1 MTNRTGSGGTGRRRA
16 RLIVGAGFLLVVFVV
31 SSMPQ
36 RTTALAQANTG
47 LDVLGLLPLGEFG
60 EDLHAPK
67 VIGIDHERRRLYAA
81 IAPPS
86 QPPRIAE
93 FDLAAGD
100 IPALIR
106 VSEPF
111 LPTTTNTSPAAVM
124 IDSKTRR
131 AVFLT
136 KPQAGQG
143 AQSLIFVDLETLTQ
157 SASWNLTEKA
167 PGFVP
172 RGVTYNPE
180 RDRFYLVGVFD
191 GDANVSLVY
200 NILGTNS
207 PTAAVI
213 ALDGQTGSLVWADA
227 LSGCDSPLLSQQS
240 GSVIGLSEQ
249 RPVLYT
255 FCSSG
260 VTLYQPTGQ
269 GGLVR
274 LDLTDEGQA
283 TGLADFPMQFF
294 PVSGDYSGTATKSG
308 ATGFDPV
315 RERFFAQ
322 SLSSRTHGA
331 WVFDGLRSSWVGF
344 IASPDD
350 WNVFVGID
358 ESTGKHFM
366 AGGDVL
372 DTATGTRAYINVTSG
387 GATPVPQGQVFDP
400 LLLKLPS
407 GEEKAIAP
415 WSDLVVD
422 PLTNRV
428 FLGARWDNPDKPPKF
443 EGEIVIPYDYG
454 LVALRDN
461 TQPLSALTAPD
472 LDALTNDLGDAEAHL
487 EYSSNTSGFGAQYA
501 AVGGWENAYSR
512 VTVPFFTLLNEFKPA
527 NPANLQ
533 YGTRGATVAKVDSI
547 GIAPAGSSASAIA
560 SQPDD
565 SSQKDGAGQTQQV
578 APDDETLEFSPAT
591 CLDGIGEKATVAE
604 GSPEQPTY
612 AVVTCDLKGLETV
625 AHTHFSDQTGAGGVG
640 VSSASFDGRTYR
652 DPKRGVVSETTAVA
666 EGIVFGDVE
675 VGGVAIDRV
684 ITTAT
689 TAANGLDG
697 TSYARWERVVESART
712 IDALGFVS
720 EAQSCR
726 TVIESGKD
734 PVHEGDCAGIEQQA
748 NEVVKNRF
756 RMRLPLPELIASPG
770 GAFASVQE
778 TETDYLNGL
787 STNDDILRAI
797 SGLEVTVFNDGPEKG
812 RLIVQMA
819 AIRSDSTFIRSP
831 KPVITPFEIP
841 TPDPG
846 SPTEAPQ
853 TPIDQPPPDD
863 GVTAPLPISAGGE
876 QPRADDAPPMVAI
889 SHEERLVGAFGWL
902 PAVRNLSQGL
912 LVGALYLLF
921 AVPIAESVR
930 RRRLLHVLMDD
941 TTPTTQ
947 PRSSS

>member
-1 MTNRTGSGGTGRRRA
+1 M
-16 RLIVGAGFLLVVFVV
+16 GFLAIVVCV
-31 SSMPQ
+31 SAVP
-36 RTTALAQANTG
+36 RGTAAVAQANDG
-47 LDVLGLLPLGEFG
+47 LEVLGLLPLGEFA
-60 EDLHAPK
+60 EDLFAPK
-67 VIGIDHERRRLYAA
+67 VIGIDHEHRRLYAA
-81 IAPPS
+81 ISPAS

-93 FDLAAGD
+93 FDLAVGD

-111 LPTTTNTSPAAVM
+111 LPTTTNTSPAAVT
-124 IDSKTRR
+124 IDSKSRR

-136 KPQAGQG
+136 KPTAGQG
-143 AQSLIFVDLETLTQ
+143 AQSLIFVDLKTLTN
-157 SASWNLTEKA
+157 SATWNLTEKA

-191 GDANVSLVY
+191 ADANVSLAY

-213 ALDGQTGSLVWADA
+213 ALDGQTGSLVWVDP
-227 LSGCDSPLLSQQS
+227 LSGCDTPLLSQQS

-274 LDLTDEGQA
+274 LDLTDENQA

-294 PVSGDYSGTATKSG
+294 PVSGDYSGNASKSG

-358 ESTGKHFM
+358 ESTGKHYM

-400 LLLKLPS
+400 LLLELPS
-407 GEEKAIAP
+407 GEEKALAP
-415 WSDLVVD
+415 WSDLVID

-461 TQPLSALTAPD
+461 TQALSALTALD

-501 AVGGWENAYSR
+501 AVGGWENVYSR
-512 VTVPFFTLLNEFKPA
+512 ATIPFFTNVEAIPA

-547 GIAPAGSSASAIA
+547 GIAPAGSSASAIP

-565 SSQKDGAGQTQQV
+565 SSQKDAAGQVQQV
-578 APDDETLEFSPAT
+578 SSDEEETLKFSPAT
-591 CLDGIGEKATVAE
+591 CLDGIGEKTTAAE
-604 GSPEQPTY
+604 GGPEQPTY
-612 AVVTCDLKGLETV
+612 AVVTCDLEKLETV

-675 VGGVAIDRV
+675 VGGVVIDRV
-684 ITTAT
+684 TTTAT
-689 TAANGLDG
+689 TSAKGLDG
-697 TSYARWERVVESART
+697 TSYARWERVVEGART

-720 EAQSCR
+720 EPRSCR

-734 PVHEGDCAGIEQQA
+734 PVHEGDCAGIERQA
-748 NEVVKNRF
+748 NEAVKNRF
-756 RMRLPLPELIASPG
+756 RVRFPLPELIASPG

-787 STNDDILRAI
+787 ATNDDVLRAI
-797 SGLEVTVFNDGPEKG
+797 AGLEVTVFNDGPEKG

-831 KPVITPFEIP
+831 KPVFTPFEA
-841 TPDPG
+841 
-846 SPTEAPQ
+846 PTEPSGAPTLEPAAPADSPQ
-853 TPIDQPPPDD
+853 PGVSGVVPIAGGGQPP
-863 GVTAPLPISAGGE
+863 
-876 QPRADDAPPMVAI
+876 ADDAPPMVAI

-902 PAVRNLSQGL
+902 PSVRSLSEGL

-921 AVPIAESVR
+921 ALPMAEAMR
-930 RRRLLHVLMDD
+930 RRRLLHVLIDD
-941 TTPTTQ
+941 T
-947 PRSSS
+947 SSSPSNQRIPS